1 MLTGND
7 KKITP
12 AKTENLPS
20 CIVLLNGSRED
31 DVNREKRAK
40 IMAWVGREILPHEAD
55 VRAWLRRT
63 LDPHDLEDVMQETY
77 CQIAGLR
84 DVSHIRSGR
93 AYFFT
98 AARSI
103 VLMRLRRARIVSIE
117 SVTEIESLN
126 IVGDEPSPERVA
138 AGRRE
143 LDRVR
148 RLIEELPGRCRKIFE
163 LRKIDGLPQREV
175 AERLGVTEHIVEN
188 DVTKGL
194 KLILQAIADGE
205 QAAEQAMARTER
217 DERARNSTSDQ

>member
-1 MLTGND
+1 MAGRASLFGEV
-7 KKITP
+7 
-12 AKTENLPS
+12 AKR
-20 CIVLLNGSRED
+20 G
-31 DVNREKRAK
+31 DVNRQSRAH
-40 IMAWVGREILPHEAD
+40 IAAWVGREILPHEGD

-63 LDPHDLEDVMQETY
+63 LNPEDLEDVIQEAY
-77 CQIAGLR
+77 CQIAGLEKI
-84 DVSHIRSGR
+84 DHIRNGR

-103 VLMRLRRARIVSIE
+103 VLMRLRRARIVRIE

-138 AGRRE
+138 AARRE
-143 LDRVR
+143 LDRIR
-148 RLIEELPGRCRKIFE
+148 QLIEGLPDRCRRIFE
-163 LRKIDGLPQREV
+163 LRKIEGMPQREI

-194 KLILQAIADGE
+194 KLILQAMAEGE
-205 QAAEQAMARTER
+205 RRAELMRTEQ

>member
-1 MLTGND
+1 M
-7 KKITP
+7 
-12 AKTENLPS
+12 
-20 CIVLLNGSRED
+20 
-31 DVNREKRAK
+31 NREKRAQ

-63 LDPHDLEDVMQETY
+63 LDPDDLEDVIQEAY
-77 CQIAGLR
+77 CQIAGLK
-84 DVSHIRSGR
+84 DVGHIRCGR

-98 AARSI
+98 AARTI

-148 RLIEELPGRCRKIFE
+148 RLIEGLPDRCRRIIE
-163 LRKIDGLPQREV
+163 LRKVEGLPQREV
-175 AERLGVTEHIVEN
+175 AERLGITEHVVEN
-188 DVTKGL
+188 DVVKGL

-205 QAAEQAMARTER
+205 QKAEQAMARTER

>member
-1 MLTGND
+1 
-7 KKITP
+7 
-12 AKTENLPS
+12 
-20 CIVLLNGSRED
+20 
-31 DVNREKRAK
+31 
-40 IMAWVGREILPHEAD
+40 MAWVGREILPHEAD

-63 LDPHDLEDVMQETY
+63 LDPEDLEDVIQETY
-77 CQIAGLR
+77 CQIAGLK
-84 DVSHIRSGR
+84 DVGHIRSGR

-143 LDRVR
+143 LERVR
-148 RLIEELPGRCRKIFE
+148 RLIEGLPDRCRRIFE
-163 LRKIDGLPQREV
+163 LRKIEGLPQREV
-175 AERLGVTEHIVEN
+175 AERLGVTEHVVEN
-188 DVTKGL
+188 DVIKGL
-194 KLILQAIADGE
+194 KLILRAIADGE
-205 QAAEQAMARTER
+205 PTGEQKTTGTER

>member
-1 MLTGND
+1 M
-7 KKITP
+7 
-12 AKTENLPS
+12 
-20 CIVLLNGSRED
+20 
-31 DVNREKRAK
+31 NREKRAQ

-63 LDPHDLEDVMQETY
+63 LDPDDLEDVIQETY
-77 CQIAGLR
+77 CQIAGLK
-84 DVSHIRSGR
+84 DVGHIRSGR

-117 SVTEIESLN
+117 SVTEIESLH

-148 RLIEELPGRCRKIFE
+148 RLIEGLPDRCRRIFE
-163 LRKIDGLPQREV
+163 LRKIEGLPQREV
-175 AERLGVTEHIVEN
+175 AERLGVAEHVVEN
-188 DVTKGL
+188 DVIKGL
-194 KLILQAIADGE
+194 KLILQAIAEGE
-205 QAAEQAMARTER
+205 QAGERKMTRTER